1 VKPIAI
7 TSENFQ
13 STIEQSPIVVLDF
26 WASWCPPCRAFA
38 PIFED
43 AAERHPDVT
52 FGKVNTEEQVQL
64 ARAFAVRAIPTVIA
78 FKKGMLVFSKPGS
91 LPTPSLE
98 KLIEKLRALSVD
110 EVSKQED
117 PSSHPVHESLLVGK
131 GV

>member
-1 VKPIAI
+1 MKPIAI

-26 WASWCPPCRAFA
+26 WASWCPPCRVFA

-43 AAERHPDVT
+43 AAERHPDVV
-52 FGKVNTEEQVQL
+52 FGKVDTEDQVEL
-64 ARAFAVRAIPTVIA
+64 ARSFAVRAIPTVIA

-91 LPTPSLE
+91 LPTPALE
-98 KLIEKLRALSVD
+98 KLIEKLRALNVD
-110 EVSKQED
+110 EVPKQED
-117 PSSHPVHESLLVGK
+117 PPSHPVPESPLVGK